1 MQNLEIKHLDQASI
15 SPTELTIDALARIAP
30 SCITEVKDSKTG
42 SIKHA
47 VDFRVLR
54 QLLGD
59 SAVEDA
65 AEAYQFTWVGKQEAR
80 REAAKSINKTL
91 RPVPED
97 SVDWDNTQNI
107 YIEGDNLEAL
117 KLLQKSYL
125 GKVKMIYIDP
135 PYNTGNDFVYH
146 DDFKQSQS
154 EYDEAAGNVD
164 EEGNR
169 LVSRGGNSSL
179 DDAFKKNTD
188 SNGRFHSDW
197 CSMIYSRLMIAR
209 SLLTEDG
216 VIFISIDDKEVDNLL
231 KICDEIF
238 GNANRINTICI
249 NMNSLSGVK
258 MTHVIKGKRY
268 PAQKEYLLLY
278 KKGGIQPILSIE
290 KKPKEKWDKE
300 YNMIIPELSD
310 EQFNAFT
317 NMSDEEINKILS
329 SMKLISLTEYSKA
342 TNIEITDEWKFENS
356 YRIFGTKSNKTLVKN
371 VANQTFTQQIY
382 GYTNTDGNKR
392 FFRTDYNKE
401 TKDPRIELVQAKS
414 NLEVFISDNWTDISN
429 DGGVAQEGDVIY
441 PNGKKPLQ
449 LINRIV
455 KAANTK
461 NGLILDFFSGS
472 STTAHAVMLQ
482 NFLDL
487 GTRRFIMVQIPEDLD
502 KSLEKATGDDKDDIQ
517 SLIDFCDNI
526 NKPHN
531 ICEIGKERIRRAG
544 AKIKAELEKANK
556 EKGLF
561 DDNGNGAGE
570 SKGTKLDTGFRVFR
584 IDSGNMKDV
593 EQSPSDVD
601 QTELDWFID
610 NVKDDR
616 TELDLL
622 FGCMLNWGVQLSLPM
637 SMETVDGCNIYTVN
651 DGDLVACLTKDQPVT
666 ENIVRAIAEKSPL
679 RVLFRDGS
687 FASDAA
693 KINIFEQF
701 KQLMDWSDDEIIKN
715 VRVL

>member
-1 MQNLEIKHLDQASI
+1 MQNLELKHLDQASI
-15 SPTELTIDALARIAP
+15 SSTQLTIDALARIVP

-65 AEAYQFTWVGKQEAR
+65 AEAYQFNWVGKQEAR
-80 REAAKSINKTL
+80 REAAKSITKTL

-169 LVSRGGNSSL
+169 LVSRSKGGNGSEL
-179 DDAFKKNTD
+179 GDAFKKNTD

-216 VIFISIDDKEVDNLL
+216 VIFISIDDNEVENLR
-231 KICDEIF
+231 KICDEVF
-238 GNANRINTICI
+238 GEGNFVATLVWERAYSPKNDAKYISNSHDYILMFAKQIDLFTIGRLERTAEANARYKNPDNDPRGDWKPSDMSVKTYNKACDYPITTPSGKVVEPPAGRCWRLSANAFAERLRDNRI
-249 NMNSLSGVK
+249 
-258 MTHVIKGKRY
+258 
-268 PAQKEYLLLY
+268 
-278 KKGGIQPILSIE
+278 
-290 KKPKEKWDKE
+290 W
-300 YNMIIPELSD
+300 
-310 EQFNAFT
+310 
-317 NMSDEEINKILS
+317 
-329 SMKLISLTEYSKA
+329 
-342 TNIEITDEWKFENS
+342 
-356 YRIFGTKSNKTLVKN
+356 FGP
-371 VANQTFTQQIY
+371 
-382 GYTNTDGNKR
+382 DGNSVPSIKR
-392 FFRTDYNKE
+392 FLSELQFDGMAPTSILFYKE
-401 TKDPRIELVQAKS
+401 VGHS
-414 NLEVFISDNWTDISN
+414 
-429 DGGVAQEGDVIY
+429 QEGAKEVTALFGDKGVFDG
-441 PNGKKPLQ
+441 PKPVRLMER
-449 LINRIV
+449 LITLANLHNDSIV
-455 KAANTK
+455 
-461 NGLILDFFSGS
+461 LDFFSGS
-472 STTAHAVMLQ
+472 ATTAHALMKT
-482 NFLDL
+482 NAES
-487 GTRRFIMVQIPEDLD
+487 GKSCKFILVQLPEEISDT
-502 KSLEKATGDDKDDIQ
+502 KKDQ
-517 SLIDFCDNI
+517 GY
-526 NKPHN
+526 KN

-544 AKIKAELEKANK
+544 TKIKEELAKSEAENNSK

-561 DDNGNGAGE
+561 DRNENENGKEETSAA
-570 SKGTKLDTGFRVFR
+570 SAKTSSLDTGFRVFR

-601 QTELDWFID
+601 QMKLEFFLD

-651 DGDLVACLTKDQPVT
+651 EGDLVACLTKDKPVT

>member
-15 SPTELTIDALARIAP
+15 SSTQLTIDALARIAP

-47 VDFRVLR
+47 VDFHVLR

-59 SAVEDA
+59 QAVEDS

-97 SVDWDNTQNI
+97 SVDWNNTQNI

-135 PYNTGNDFVYH
+135 PYNIGNDFVYH

-169 LVSRGGNSSL
+169 LVSRSSNSSL

-216 VIFISIDDKEVDNLL
+216 VIFISIDDNEMENLR
-231 KICDEIF
+231 KICDEVF
-238 GNANRINTICI
+238 GEGNNIETVIWKNKYGAGAKTVGFISSHEYILCYSKNPITELTCEFEGEERNKYTKTDEKLKTRGPYRTQPL
-249 NMNSLSGVK
+249 MTNSLGDRPNLMYSIFHNGVE
-258 MTHVIKGKRY
+258 IKPHKQWVWSKERMDKAIENNDVEFSLQKDGSYTVRSKSYLYDENGNIRRGK
-268 PAQKEYLLLY
+268 PVSILNGPFTQEGTKEMRELFNG
-278 KKGGIQPILSIE
+278 KSIFDFT
-290 KKPKEKWDKE
+290 KPSTLIE
-300 YNMIIPELSD
+300 YFLKL
-310 EQFNAFT
+310 
-317 NMSDEEINKILS
+317 EINNNS
-329 SMKLISLTEYSKA
+329 S
-342 TNIEITDEWKFENS
+342 
-356 YRIFGTKSNKTLVKN
+356 
-371 VANQTFTQQIY
+371 
-382 GYTNTDGNKR
+382 
-392 FFRTDYNKE
+392 
-401 TKDPRIELVQAKS
+401 KDS
-414 NLEVFISDNWTDISN
+414 
-429 DGGVAQEGDVIY
+429 
-441 PNGKKPLQ
+441 
-449 LINRIV
+449 
-455 KAANTK
+455 
-461 NGLILDFFSGS
+461 LILDFFSGS
-472 STTAHAVMLQ
+472 ATTAHAVMQL
-482 NFLDL
+482 NAED
-487 GTRRFIMVQIPEDLD
+487 GGNRRFIMVQLPEETTED
-502 KSLEKATGDDKDDIQ
+502 SEAYKAGYK
-517 SLIDFCDNI
+517 
-526 NKPHN
+526 N

-544 AKIKAELEKANK
+544 AKIKEELAKSEADSKGKEKG
-556 EKGLF
+556 KGLF
-561 DDNGNGAGE
+561 DGEGNGGKNGNGNENENEEASSAS
-570 SKGTKLDTGFRVFR
+570 SKASSLDTGFRVFR
-584 IDSGNMKDV
+584 IDSGNMKGV
-593 EQSPSDVD
+593 EQSPSEVE

-651 DGDLVACLTKDQPVT
+651 EGDLVACLTKDKPVT